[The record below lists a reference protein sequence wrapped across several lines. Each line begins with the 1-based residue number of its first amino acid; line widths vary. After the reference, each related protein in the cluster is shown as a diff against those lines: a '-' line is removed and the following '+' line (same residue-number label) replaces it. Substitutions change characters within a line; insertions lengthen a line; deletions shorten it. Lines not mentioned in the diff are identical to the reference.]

1 MTVAGTF
8 FILKSVEVMSEGTNT
23 QYKVFFFLVSLNQ
36 QSVLPYE
43 SCLSE
48 TCVS

>member
-23 QYKVFFFLVSLNQ
+23 QYKVFFF
-36 QSVLPYE
+36 
-43 SCLSE
+43 SCLPEPTERFAVRKLS
-48 TCVS
+48 VRNLR